1 MCISLQ
7 VCGARVKTKDTL
19 KQHRKKLHN
28 LTTPVPKT
36 ALISEETVRTVE
48 NPAVIIADQRGAG
61 LDLGQPE
68 DQRIVGMNNMG
79 NISSV
84 SPLEQRLIGAINV
97 LPKL

>member
-1 MCISLQ
+1 MVIFNPTSEAISKRLA
-7 VCGARVKTKDTL
+7 VPLYYTG
-19 KQHRKKLHN
+19 
-28 LTTPVPKT
+28 LTKT
-36 ALISEETVRTVE
+36 ALISEEAVRTVE

-61 LDLGQPE
+61 LGLGQPE